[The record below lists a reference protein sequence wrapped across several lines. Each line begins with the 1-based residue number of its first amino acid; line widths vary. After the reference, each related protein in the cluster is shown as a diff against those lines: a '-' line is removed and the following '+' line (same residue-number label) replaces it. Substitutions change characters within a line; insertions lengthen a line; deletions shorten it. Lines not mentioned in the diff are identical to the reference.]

1 MTNIFEV
8 LREDHDRQRKLL
20 KAVQD
25 TSGDEA
31 QRRSTFSELAREL
44 DAHAKAEERS
54 LYAAMLAHKTSQPM
68 ASHSV
73 HEHNEID
80 DLVEKLKDME
90 FSNPNWI
97 RTFEDLA
104 HKVHHHLDEEEHGVF
119 QVAGKVLTEQD
130 KTDLV
135 AKFRDEKKVE
145 V

>member
-8 LREDHDRQRKLL
+8 LREDHDRQRSLL
-20 KAVQD
+20 KTVQD
-25 TSGDEA
+25 TSGDEKD
-31 QRRSTFSELAREL
+31 RRQSFAELAREL

-54 LYAAMLAHKTSQPM
+54 LYASMLAHKTSQPM

-80 DLVEKLKDME
+80 DLVEKLKDMD

-104 HKVHHHLDEEEHGVF
+104 HKVNHHLNEEEHGVF

-130 KTDLV
+130 KSELV
-135 AKFRDEKKVE
+135 AKFRKEKEVE